1 MTFVVGHPVE
11 IHAHPQSDIHHDG
24 KKMEGIREMSREEWD
39 ISRSIL
45 GCNQLGFLPVVCS
58 ALTVNAGIAITDHS
72 FARTRENTRR
82 KRNVQ
87 LNENYCKSTTN
98 IITITRHP

>member
-11 IHAHPQSDIHHDG
+11 VHAHPQSDIHHDG

-45 GCNQLGFLPVVCS
+45 GCNQLGFLP
-58 ALTVNAGIAITDHS
+58 
-72 FARTRENTRR
+72 E
-82 KRNVQ
+82 
-87 LNENYCKSTTN
+87 
-98 IITITRHP
+98 